1 MINDAIKTF
10 PLEEKPKSKKKGRT
24 CPKCGSNDIN
34 RILYGLYDS
43 EYVSKCIDEDKKVS
57 FGGCLITD
65 NSPAFECN
73 KCGKK
78 FGKTRHY

>member
-1 MINDAIKTF
+1 MR
-10 PLEEKPKSKKKGRT
+10 KPIANYKNKP
-24 CPKCGSNDIN
+24 CPKCGSDDIN

-43 EYVSKCIDEDKKVS
+43 EYVSKCLEEGKKVT

-73 KCGKK
+73 KCGNK
-78 FGKTRHY
+78 FGKTRPF